1 MTENP
6 QLTAFLAEEARGTT
20 AAPAEPAPAPQPA
33 PEPASATPAPATPA
47 KPEAPPEDADS
58 PPPTPL
64 EGEAAVPLRAYQD
77 ERKQRQDWKVRAVEA
92 ETRRAELEKQLEEAK
107 RAAPVPQA
115 PQQQYQPIDPAQDP
129 AGFTQRLQGVVLN
142 ERLNTSEMLLR
153 RELGAE
159 KVDALIGEFQAAA
172 KADPSLFTKLYA
184 QPDPYGW
191 AARQVEVIRLQ
202 RDIGDDPAAY
212 RARIE
217 TEARAKWEAEMATRG
232 PAMPQGSPVPAMQ
245 PSLASARSVA
255 ARSAPQWSG
264 EPSLDDVV
272 ASIRDRRK
280 RA

>member
-1 MTENP
+1 MTENS
-6 QLTAFLAEEARGTT
+6 QLTAFLAEEARGMT
-20 AAPAEPAPAPQPA
+20 APAPAEPAPATQPA
-33 PEPASATPAPATPA
+33 PEPAPATPA
-47 KPEAPPEDADS
+47 ATDAP
-58 PPPTPL
+58 
-64 EGEAAVPLRAYQD
+64 AVTTETAQPDDTATDPQHFRQLREVVESTKR
-77 ERKQRQDWKVRAVEA
+77 EREDWKSKAVRA
-92 ETRRAELEKQLEEAK
+92 ETERDGLLKQLDEAK
-107 RAAPVPQA
+107 RAAPVPQ
-115 PQQQYQPIDPAQDP
+115 PQYQPIDPAQDP

-172 KADPSLFTKLYA
+172 RADPALYTKLYA

-191 AARQVEVIRLQ
+191 AARQVETIRLQ

-232 PAMPQGSPVPAMQ
+232 PSMPQGSSVPAMQ